1 MASQSCTRIVHIF
14 NTLIFNVFIEL
25 AGFQREISLAFGKTF
40 RQYWQNQ
47 LPNLTHMQIISTD
60 KTPHAIAGM
69 LESYDYPAILVS
81 SEYEILAANALYT
94 QAFGAI
100 DTSQTAH
107 CYRISHH
114 YDKPC
119 DQAGE
124 SCPLAASRRS
134 GHREKVLHI
143 HNTPRGKEHVD
154 VEMLPILDA
163 SGELQYFVELLKPVH
178 HASARAST
186 ELMVGTSARFNTLVE
201 MINRV
206 APSTAS
212 VLLLGESGTGKELAA
227 RAIHDASARKNK
239 PFVTV
244 ECAGLTETLFE
255 SELFGHARGAF
266 TGATYSKP
274 GLVEAANEGTLFL
287 DEIGDI
293 PLPQQ
298 VKLLRLIETG
308 TFRAV
313 GSIEPQRADF
323 RLICATHKNLR
334 ELVQQGLFREDLFYR
349 INVFP
354 IVLPALRD
362 RIEDIPLIARSLLQK
377 ITGQGRQRLTCA
389 AEALLQQQHFSGNIR
404 ELRNLLERA
413 VLLASSDEISEQLL
427 LSCLDVDGVTGGL
440 TDLHSLETEHLRR
453 VLLRHAGDKQA
464 VAEELGVSLRTLYRR
479 LRDHNL

>member
-1 MASQSCTRIVHIF
+1 MP
-14 NTLIFNVFIEL
+14 
-25 AGFQREISLAFGKTF
+25 GISLAIGRLFG
-40 RQYWQNQ
+40 QYWQNS
-47 LPNLTHMQIISTD
+47 LPNLTNMQIISSD

-69 LESYDYPAILVS
+69 LEGYDYPAILVS

-100 DTSQTAH
+100 DTSRTAH

-178 HASARAST
+178 HASARTST

-227 RAIHDASARKNK
+227 KAIHDASARKNK

-255 SELFGHARGAF
+255 SELFGHAKGAF
-266 TGATYSKP
+266 TGASYSKP

-334 ELVQQGLFREDLFYR
+334 DLVQQGLFREDLFYR

-354 IVLPALRD
+354 IVLPELRE

-377 ITGQGRQRLTCA
+377 ITGHDHLRLTA
-389 AEALLQQQHFSGNIR
+389 QAEALLQRQHFSGNIR

-413 VLLASSDEISEQLL
+413 VLLASSDQITEQLL
-427 LSCLDVDGVTGGL
+427 LGCLDVDAMAAGEPA
-440 TDLHSLETEHLRR
+440 DLHSLEAEHLRR
-453 VLLRHAGDKQA
+453 VLQRHAGDKQA
-464 VAEELGVSLRTLYRR
+464 VAAELGVSLRTLYRR
-479 LRDHNL
+479 LHDHGL

>member
-1 MASQSCTRIVHIF
+1 
-14 NTLIFNVFIEL
+14 
-25 AGFQREISLAFGKTF
+25 
-40 RQYWQNQ
+40 
-47 LPNLTHMQIISTD
+47 MQIITTD
-60 KTPHAIAGM
+60 KTSSAAAGM
-69 LESYDYPAILVS
+69 LDGFDYPAILVS
-81 SEYEILAANALYT
+81 SKYEILAANDLYT
-94 QAFGAI
+94 RTFGAI
-100 DTSQTAH
+100 DTQQVAH
-107 CYRISHH
+107 CYKVSHN

-124 SCPLAASRRS
+124 SCPLAASRKS

-163 SGELQYFVELLKPVH
+163 NGELQYFVELLKPVA
-178 HASARAST
+178 HASAQAST
-186 ELMVGTSARFNTLVE
+186 ALMVGTSARFNAMVE

-206 APSTAS
+206 APSAAS

-227 RAIHDASARKNK
+227 QAIHDASSRKSK

-266 TGATYSKP
+266 TGAAYSKP
-274 GLVEAANEGTLFL
+274 GLVEAANGGTLFL

-308 TFRAV
+308 TYRAV
-313 GSIEPQRADF
+313 GSVEALRADF

-334 ELVQQGLFREDLFYR
+334 ELVRQGLFREDLYYR

-354 IVLPALRD
+354 IVMPALRE
-362 RIEDIPLIARSLLQK
+362 RVEDIPLLARSLLQK
-377 ITGQGRQRLTCA
+377 ITGDSAQHLSAQ
-389 AEALLQQQHFSGNIR
+389 AESFLQQLSFNGNIR

-413 VLLASSDEISEQLL
+413 VLLTNTDEISAELL
-427 LSCLDVDGVTGGL
+427 RSCLDVDAAPQTAPA
-440 TDLHSLETEHLRR
+440 DLHGLETEHLRR
-453 VLLRHAGDKQA
+453 MLARHGGDKQA
-464 VAEELGVSLRTLYRR
+464 VAGDLGISLRTLYRK
-479 LRDHNL
+479 LRDHDL

>member
-1 MASQSCTRIVHIF
+1 MKIIAS
-14 NTLIFNVFIEL
+14 
-25 AGFQREISLAFGKTF
+25 
-40 RQYWQNQ
+40 
-47 LPNLTHMQIISTD
+47 D
-60 KTPHAIAGM
+60 KTPHAVAGM
-69 LESYDYPAILVS
+69 LDGFDSPAILVS
-81 SEYEILAANALYT
+81 STYQILAANDLYT
-94 QAFGAI
+94 RTFGTI
-100 DTSQTAH
+100 DTHHVAH
-107 CYRISHH
+107 CYKVSHN

-124 SCPLAASRRS
+124 SCPLAASRKS

-163 SGELQYFVELLKPVH
+163 KGDLQYFVELLKPVA
-178 HASARAST
+178 HASAQASAA
-186 ELMVGTSARFNTLVE
+186 LMVGTSARFNTMVE

-206 APSTAS
+206 APSDAS

-227 RAIHDASARKNK
+227 QAIHDASGRKSK

-255 SELFGHARGAF
+255 SELFGHAKGAF

-274 GLVEAANEGTLFL
+274 GLVEAANGGTLFL

-308 TFRAV
+308 TYRAV
-313 GSIEPQRADF
+313 GSVEALRADF

-334 ELVQQGLFREDLFYR
+334 ELVRQGLFREDLYYR

-354 IVLPALRD
+354 IILPALRE
-362 RIEDIPLIARSLLQK
+362 RAQDIPLIARSLLQK
-377 ITGQGRQRLTCA
+377 ITGNSLHRLSTP
-389 AEALLQQQHFSGNIR
+389 AETLLQQLNFNGNIR
-404 ELRNLLERA
+404 ELRNILERA
-413 VLLASSDEISEQLL
+413 VLLSSTDEISAQLL
-427 LSCLDVDGVTGGL
+427 HHCLDVDVEPQAAPS
-440 TDLHSLETEHLRR
+440 DLHALETGHLRR
-453 VLLRHAGDKQA
+453 VLAQHGTDKA
-464 VAEELGVSLRTLYRR
+464 AAAAELGISLRTLYRK
-479 LRDHNL
+479 LREHGL